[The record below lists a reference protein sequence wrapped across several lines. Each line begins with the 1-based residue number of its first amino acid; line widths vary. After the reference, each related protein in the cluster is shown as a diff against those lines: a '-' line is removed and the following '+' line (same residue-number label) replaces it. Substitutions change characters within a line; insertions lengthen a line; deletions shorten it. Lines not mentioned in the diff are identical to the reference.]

1 MFRYVGFVW
10 NVLDPLATETY
21 GALSRT
27 LRGAPEW
34 RAVLELSGLGV
45 FCAGDSTSTNAAHV
59 LTDSTGVVL
68 GTVFERDLAGS
79 AGYRHA
85 RIDGAAARRLQRTGG
100 RELVERY
107 WGRYVAFIHDA
118 EAATTWIL
126 RDPSGDLDCMMTE
139 HRGVRIFF
147 SLMEDCPPLG
157 RLPFSV
163 NWDYVAMFVSV
174 PPSEGYETGLREISR
189 VLAGEC
195 MAIRRDRSSREFY
208 WHPFDIVAAE
218 RIDNPD
224 HAAVLLHDTT
234 MACVHA
240 WASCYERILN
250 LLSGGLDS
258 SIIVGCL
265 KTAAAK
271 PAVTNFHTY
280 YSAGSGSD
288 ERSYARAAAE
298 LAGYP
303 MLENEMD
310 ADVNL
315 REIYTIPPTV
325 APVSTLIELG
335 ILARRR
341 RACDELGIR
350 GVFRGSG
357 GDQLFFQNGSQF
369 VCADY
374 IFQHGV
380 RPGLFQVALDA
391 AYMENDVVWMLLL
404 RGLREAI
411 SSEPLNLLLGKLAVS
426 DMLACDVRERV
437 AQQRLFLHPWF
448 SSQRRA
454 PPGKYWQIFGL
465 STPYGMSSTF
475 AKPSDPEDVHPLL
488 SQPLVEVCLRIPTH
502 VLVSGG
508 VDRALARRAFAA
520 EVPRAILRRRIKGEV
535 HMFPKVLYAKNRA
548 FVRDLLLSG
557 SLVNDRILDHQRIER
572 ALQDAPDASDL
583 ASPTALLLLASVEA
597 WLQMRERQPKSA
609 AA

>member
-1 MFRYVGFVW
+1 MFRYVSFVW
-10 NVLDPLATETY
+10 NALDPLATETY

-27 LRGAPEW
+27 VRGAPGW
-34 RAVLELSGLGV
+34 RAVVELPGLGV
-45 FCAGDSTSTNAAHV
+45 FCAGESASANVAHV

-68 GTVFERDLAGS
+68 GTVFESDFAGS
-79 AGYRHA
+79 ARHRRA
-85 RIDGAAARRLQRTGG
+85 RIDETAARRLQRTRG

-147 SLMEDCPPLG
+147 SLMEDCPPLD
-157 RLPFSV
+157 RLSFSV
-163 NWDYVAMFVSV
+163 NWDYVAMFVSA
-174 PPSEGYETGLREISR
+174 PPSEGYQTGLREISR

-195 MAIRRDRSSREFY
+195 MTMRRDGSSREFY
-208 WHPFDIVAAE
+208 WDPFDIVAAE

-224 HAAVLLHDTT
+224 HAAPLLHETT
-234 MACVHA
+234 VACVHA

-265 KTAAAK
+265 KTAASK

-298 LAGYP
+298 LAGYA

-310 ADVNL
+310 PDVNL
-315 REIYTIPPTV
+315 QDIYTTPPT
-325 APVSTLIELG
+325 ATPVSTFIELG

-341 RACDELGIR
+341 RACAELGIR

-357 GDQLFFQNGSQF
+357 GDQLFFQNGSQY

-374 IFQHGV
+374 IFERGV
-380 RPGLFQVALDA
+380 RPGLFRVALDA
-391 AYMENDVVWMLLL
+391 AYMENDVVWALLL
-404 RGLREAI
+404 RGLRDAN
-411 SSEPLNLLLGKLAVS
+411 SREPLNLLLGKLVVS
-426 DMLACDVRERV
+426 EILAYDVREHV
-437 AQQRLFLHPWF
+437 ARQRLFLHPWF
-448 SSQRRA
+448 RSPRRA

-465 STPYGMSSTF
+465 STPYGMSNTF
-475 AKPSDPEDVHPLL
+475 GDPGDPEDVHPLL
-488 SQPLVEVCLRIPTH
+488 SQPLVELCLRIPTH
-502 VLVSGG
+502 VLASGG
-508 VDRALARRAFAA
+508 VDRALARRAFTA

-535 HMFPKVLYAKNRA
+535 HLFPKVLYAKNRA

-557 SLVNDRILDHQRIER
+557 SLVNNRILDRQRIER

-597 WLQMRERQPKSA
+597 WLELRQRQPRCA